1 MKLSS
6 FRPLFLAAALLATAG
21 LLPAPPAAATVNN
34 VGEITGGTLTI
45 GTYPAHF
52 DVDLSGATGPCPTT
66 APTVAL
72 DLTTTTGGWTT
83 LSTAFDTTA
92 PLSFTYAGATWFLE
106 ITKRPNTGTFA
117 NTGTIGSAS
126 PNNWNQFASLLL
138 SIYPETTPGSCT
150 PAGSPSCSPTMPIGA
165 GATLYGIVGSG
176 AITGEDFDPGATLN
190 ANMTT
195 TVTTTS
201 CPYPFIRGTL
211 PATVFL
217 MEVTFP

>member
-66 APTVAL
+66 APTFAL
-72 DLTTTTGGWTT
+72 DLTTSTTGWTT
-83 LSTAFDTTA
+83 RSTAFDTTT
-92 PLSFTYAGATWFLE
+92 PLSFTYAGSTWFLE
-106 ITKRPNTGTFA
+106 ITKLPNTGTLA
-117 NTGTIGSAS
+117 NTGTISSA
-126 PNNWNQFASLLL
+126 PTPDTWNQFASLTLN
-138 SIYPETTPGSCT
+138 IYPETTPGSCT
-150 PAGSPSCSPTMPIGA
+150 PASSPSCTPALSNSNA
-165 GATLYGIVGSG
+165 FYGIVGSG

-190 ANMTT
+190 ANATST
-195 TVTTTS
+195 AGTTS

-211 PATVFL
+211 PVTFFL